1 MDLWITP
8 LALVPTS
15 HRRCNNPAP
24 HTLHDRTLADR
35 ILWTDLFNAPDVYT
49 NTLHVDHLVLKDH
62 S

>member
-24 HTLHDRTLADR
+24 HTLTIVPSPIGYCGL
-35 ILWTDLFNAPDVYT
+35 TFYAPDVYT
-49 NTLHVDHLVLKDH
+49 NTLHVDHLMLKDH